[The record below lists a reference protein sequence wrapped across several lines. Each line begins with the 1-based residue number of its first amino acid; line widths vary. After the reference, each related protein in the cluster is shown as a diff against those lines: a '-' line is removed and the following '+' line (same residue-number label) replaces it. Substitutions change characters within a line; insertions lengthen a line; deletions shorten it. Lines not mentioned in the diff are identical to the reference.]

1 MNGAAD
7 SAAIL
12 DALPPDR
19 LGPVEQARR
28 QLFGIFRGDLLAG
41 EWYELRCLDCTAR
54 PARPGPRLYLRSR
67 TALADE
73 AMRLRDRWDVFVG
86 VGLRRCPAT
95 LDLRACPH
103 RERGADHIARLPA
116 AWGDF
121 DVAGEDEPDKP
132 HASLHT
138 LLQALRATVPSPA
151 VLVGSGRGVHAYWPL
166 PTPTHEL
173 DRIEALNRSIRARL
187 GGDNAVDRARVL
199 RLAGTW
205 NRKHG
210 APLPVRLLEVP
221 R

>member
-1 MNGAAD
+1 MSPAAD

-12 DALPPDR
+12 QALAPDR
-19 LGPVEQARR
+19 LEPVEQARR

-41 EWYELRCLDCTAR
+41 EWYELRCLDCTAH
-54 PARPGPRLYLRSR
+54 PALPGPRLYVRSR
-67 TALADE
+67 STLADQ

-121 DVAGEDEPDKP
+121 DVAGEDEPTKP
-132 HASLHT
+132 YAS
-138 LLQALRATVPSPA
+138 LQALLQTLRAIVPPPT
-151 VLVGSGRGVHAYWPL
+151 VLVASGRGVHAYWPL
-166 PTPTHEL
+166 ATPTHEL
-173 DRIEALNRSIRARL
+173 DRIEALNRGIRARL
-187 GGDNAVDRARVL
+187 GADNAVDRARVL